1 MRSVMRQQH
10 RRDRGDSL
18 LFALNQALR
27 SGFLTF
33 FSSEKYNVKRIN
45 IFISVNL

>member
-1 MRSVMRQQH
+1 MHSVTRQH
-10 RRDRGDSL
+10 RHERGDSL
-18 LFALNQALR
+18 LLALNQALR
-27 SGFLTF
+27 FGFLTF